1 MAVYSLCI
9 ATLKNSRVQYQ
20 SFNWLCQ
27 GPALNISCF
36 VCSVKYSGDLS
47 RTRTSFC
54 SDRDSVTRQDGAEP
68 TKKTKVTVG
77 RLYSMIRPDW
87 MYGLC
92 GTICAFI
99 AGSQMPLFA
108 LGVSHSLVSYYE
120 KDWVDT
126 QKEVKKIAILFCCA
140 SAITLI
146 VYTIEHICFGTMG
159 ERLTLRVR
167 EKMFSGSSQ
176 TLLKV
181 LCNFFF

>member
-1 MAVYSLCI
+1 
-9 ATLKNSRVQYQ
+9 
-20 SFNWLCQ
+20 
-27 GPALNISCF
+27 
-36 VCSVKYSGDLS
+36 
-47 RTRTSFC
+47 
-54 SDRDSVTRQDGAEP
+54 
-68 TKKTKVTVG
+68 
-77 RLYSMIRPDW
+77 MIRPDW

-176 TLLKV
+176 TVLK
-181 LCNFFF
+181 FFAIFFRMNVKFIQF